1 MRFLKIFGLNLLL
14 TLLECG
20 LFGPAASKLD
30 SFGLR
35 GWAARTPFY
44 LLPLY
49 LTPSIVLLPR
59 MRASLFTSG
68 LVGALLTL
76 PSGLW
81 VIAAKCPLIEAIA
94 HIAIGMIQGIALAWL
109 AGKVIEGKPA
119 FAANEQ

>member
-1 MRFLKIFGLNLLL
+1 MRFVKVFGLNLLL

-49 LTPSIVLLPR
+49 IGPAMLLWPQVR
-59 MRASLFTSG
+59 ESYFRSG
-68 LVGALLTL
+68 LLGLALTIPLA
-76 PSGLW
+76 LW
-81 VIAAKCPLIEAIA
+81 VIAARCPLPEAAA
-94 HIAIGMIQGIALAWL
+94 HVAIGVMQGLVLAWFVRTVTQSERKFV
-109 AGKVIEGKPA
+109 AKPA
-119 FAANEQ
+119 